1 MITKI
6 LLSLKA
12 LAAIKR
18 SLNLM
23 KTGFARQ
30 TEFNFQPQTQTK

>member
-18 SLNLM
+18 YRKPMN
-23 KTGFARQ
+23 TWFASQ
-30 TEFNFQPQTQTK
+30 TEFNFQPQAQPK